1 MKTMATKRLFVALEL
16 PHNIREYLLGIC
28 HEFAHKKFFEGKCV
42 PLEQLHLTLKF
53 IGTID
58 EENVVLIEQA
68 LSSIAFSPFIAK
80 LGAINFFKK
89 HGEISI
95 LYADLIA
102 PQFSDLALVID
113 NALSNFVKPETRPF
127 IAHVTLAR
135 IKKIADEKFFK
146 EVMARIKNKP
156 LSFCVNEFVLKES
169 ILSPEGARHSPLAY
183 YQLK

>member
-1 MKTMATKRLFVALEL
+1 MATKRLFVALEL
-16 PHNIREYLLGIC
+16 PQNIREYLLGIC

-68 LSSIAFSPFIAK
+68 LSSIAFSPFIAT
-80 LGAINFFKK
+80 LGGISFFKK

-95 LYADLIA
+95 VYTDLVA
-102 PQFSDLALVID
+102 PQFSNLALTID
-113 NALSNFVKPETRPF
+113 NALADFVKPEIRPF
-127 IAHVTLAR
+127 VAHVTLAR
-135 IKKIADEKFFK
+135 IKNVVDEKLFSE
-146 EVMARIKNKP
+146 EVARFLCEP
-156 LSFCVNEFVLKES
+156 LQFCVNEFVLKES
-169 ILSPEGARHSPLAY
+169 ILSPEGACHSPLAY